1 MVRTQISLHKYIDN
15 IIKSENSEQDKL
27 EMLRSVQLWISNLI
41 RNGYVY
47 VRKCCTKRNK
57 KKQRDLTAIIH
68 RNYYHKNYLYRLQ
81 QKLLKDFNLKPTRP
95 NPTVGLMHHVVETQ
109 TGHQYVE
116 LYIDE
121 YFHS

>member
-57 KKQRDLTAIIH
+57 KKL
-68 RNYYHKNYLYRLQ
+68 RNIFFKNFR
-81 QKLLKDFNLKPTRP
+81 LKDKSSRIQLKTR
-95 NPTVGLMHHVVETQ
+95 NILFKNNEFLSEIVTN
-109 TGHQYVE
+109 
-116 LYIDE
+116 
-121 YFHS
+121 S